1 MAILNMWNQN
11 LVSFSQSEVV
21 VSIDILVLY
30 PAMKL
35 QGVLYLFCM
44 SRIKN
49 ESKVDE
55 IDIKIKNQI
64 GSNLVGNE
72 SKVIELVS
80 FWIDLGHM
88 QNHHHL
94 SSAH

>member
-1 MAILNMWNQN
+1 M
-11 LVSFSQSEVV
+11 V

-49 ESKVDE
+49 ESKVYE
-55 IDIKIKNQI
+55 IDIKIKNHR
-64 GSNLVGNE
+64 LM
-72 SKVIELVS
+72 ELVS
-80 FWIDLGHM
+80 FGIDTDLCKTYCI
-88 QNHHHL
+88 
-94 SSAH
+94 